1 MKKLGSTAFMIILLI
16 LLSLAVYSV
25 QLFQFHDPRDTAFY
39 FLQDMAFLPLQVAIV
54 SVVLGKVIGNREK
67 KERLEK
73 INMIIGAF
81 FSETGTDLMRF
92 LIRLDQNAAEC
103 SRILQIRESWTKKEF
118 DRASASVGNYSAKI
132 SCSAEDLLG
141 MKVMLTEK
149 RYFVLRLLE
158 NPNLLEHERVTD
170 MLWAILHLTDEL
182 SSREDIL
189 SLPATDV
196 RHLEADVKRAYQASV
211 LLWTNY
217 MYHLKTN
224 YPYLFSLELR
234 KNPFSGENEVIV
246 R

>member
-1 MKKLGSTAFMIILLI
+1 
-16 LLSLAVYSV
+16 
-25 QLFQFHDPRDTAFY
+25 
-39 FLQDMAFLPLQVAIV
+39 
-54 SVVLGKVIGNREK
+54 
-67 KERLEK
+67 
-73 INMIIGAF
+73 
-81 FSETGTDLMRF
+81 MRF

-103 SRILQIRESWTKKEF
+103 SRILQIKENWTKKEF
-118 DRASASVGNYSAKI
+118 DRASASAGNHSANI
-132 SCSAEDLLG
+132 SCAADDLIGL
-141 MKVMLTEK
+141 KVMLTEK

-158 NPNLLEHERVTD
+158 NPNLLEHERITD

-189 SLPATDV
+189 SLPSTDL
-196 RHLEADVKRAYQASV
+196 RHLEIDVKRAYQATV

-234 KNPFSGENEVIV
+234 KNPFGGENEVII